1 MKRPARFGAVL
12 SQFQGIGS
20 QVAIWVSAGM
30 LVAAMLACA
39 GGGPAQGGTGP
50 AQPTGTSAG
59 AAPAA
64 VCETPLDDFVNIAG
78 HYTVQGGK
86 ADQTGDNY
94 AGDANITQISKNCFS
109 IVWHLNGGRTRTG
122 KLEM

>member
-59 AAPAA
+59 AAASA
-64 VCETPLDDFVNIAG
+64 VCETPLDEFGNIAG
-78 HYTVQGGK
+78 HYTVQRSK
-86 ADQTGDNY
+86 AYQTSDNI
-94 AGDANITQISKNCFS
+94 AGDEKITEI
-109 IVWHLNGGRTRTG
+109 
-122 KLEM
+122 